1 MKKTIQT
8 LVAGLMA
15 TGCLI
20 AHGETQTAGGSS
32 ESSSGNPYEEMV
44 QDFCSSAQQFSSA
57 LRTCGYHLLSEF
69 NLHDCASALKGTS
82 RRTKSASA
90 SDDFWSALIEGK
102 KAVKTEIIKTF
113 DYKNV
118 GVGGA
123 VIAATCGDVTIYF
136 AVGEKGRKVEMDVFE
151 KKEELEK
158 ILKEFEKVEKMDEK
172 ERRGLRQDAVKAV
185 ETARLLIVNVGLAV
199 KSYNFKYGK
208 YPDSLEALTK
218 APDEDSDPLLEGEPV
233 DPWGNELRYEKRG
246 KKPPAIISAGPD
258 GEFDTDDDMYG
269 F

>member
-185 ETARLLIVNVGLAV
+185 ETSTGNTRIRWKPLRRHQMKTVIRCWRANLLTHGETSCDTKNGARNRLQSFLQVPTASSIRMTTCMDFETIFLQNLDR
-199 KSYNFKYGK
+199 N
-208 YPDSLEALTK
+208 
-218 APDEDSDPLLEGEPV
+218 
-233 DPWGNELRYEKRG
+233 
-246 KKPPAIISAGPD
+246 
-258 GEFDTDDDMYG
+258 
-269 F
+269 